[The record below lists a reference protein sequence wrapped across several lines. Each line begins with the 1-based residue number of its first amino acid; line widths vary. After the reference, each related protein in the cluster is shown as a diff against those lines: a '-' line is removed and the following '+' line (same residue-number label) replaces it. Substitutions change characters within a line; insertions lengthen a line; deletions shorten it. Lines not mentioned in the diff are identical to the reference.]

1 MLSSLYRS
9 LNRVTEKIHD
19 PMRPRARVLS
29 RRAFTRAMALVAFGG
44 VARPASPGE
53 IGIRSRLTPG
63 IDVRSP
69 LVAGQEP
76 LLRGEVDWV
85 IGGVLDGDPAYLF
98 DDVEALAQDAE
109 GRVYVADSGSRTV
122 RVFEHRGSHLYSIGG
137 PGEGP
142 GEFRISRL
150 CGLAFDLD
158 GRLWVN
164 QLISFEIFDVGADGA
179 AYFGS
184 FAVRDGATAALCG
197 NPMFAGPTGVTVPR
211 RGMSIF
217 GGKNEHVQVTMD
229 GRVRGR
235 VANFRTPP
243 DFGEW
248 EWPTLVVRSPG
259 EGTRPNIFPPP
270 FAARILVANAPDGGF
285 ATAFS
290 PVYDIG
296 VHGPDGTETTRL
308 RREQLGPVITDAEA
322 REGYEE
328 LARRRNGY
336 GDGVT
341 TWPELVEFP
350 DDYRI
355 PERKPVVYRM
365 WYDDDGRL
373 WVCLWPTE
381 GDTMHRAHVYDGDG
395 VFLHEAEWPRGIT
408 IWYGGLRGDVAVG
421 VRRVE
426 FDVEQIVRL
435 RFRPHPV
442 PSQPGDR

>member
-1 MLSSLYRS
+1 MNSIFRTWLDMSSTVPDRSPDGTAIPLLGGLYG
-9 LNRVTEKIHD
+9 HHF
-19 PMRPRARVLS
+19 A
-29 RRAFTRAMALVAFGG
+29 G
-44 VARPASPGE
+44 VAK
-53 IGIRSRLTPG
+53 GIRLYLC
-63 IDVRSP
+63 P
-69 LVAGQEP
+69 LLAVAAGWTLAGQEP
-76 LLRGEVDWV
+76 ILRGDVDWV

-98 DDVEALAQDAE
+98 DEVRALAQDAE
-109 GRVYVADSGSRTV
+109 GRVYVLDSGSRTV

-142 GEFRISRL
+142 GEFKIRHL
-150 CGLAFDLD
+150 CGLALDPD

-164 QLISFEIFDVGADGA
+164 QLISFEIFEVRADGG

-184 FAVRDGATAALCG
+184 LVVRDGATAALCG
-197 NPMFAGPTGVTVPR
+197 NPMFAGPTGITVPR
-211 RGMSIF
+211 RGRNIF

-229 GRVRGR
+229 GNVWGR

-248 EWPTLVVRSPG
+248 EWPTVVVQDRS
-259 EGTRPNIFPPP
+259 EGPRENFITPP
-270 FAARILVANAPDGGF
+270 FAARVFVASAPDGGF

-296 VHGPDGTETTRL
+296 VHGPDGTEKTRL
-308 RREQLGPVITDAEA
+308 RRELLGPVITDAEA

-328 LARRRNGY
+328 LARIRDRY

-341 TWPELVEFP
+341 SWPELVEFP

-373 WVCLWPTE
+373 WVCLWPEE

-421 VRRVE
+421 VRKVE
-426 FDVEQIVRL
+426 FDVEQVVRL
-435 RFRPHPV
+435 IFRP
-442 PSQPGDR
+442 QPAANPPGEGETL

>member
-44 VARPASPGE
+44 VARPASPQRAQGE
-53 IGIRSRLTPG
+53 IRIRSRLTPG

-85 IGGVLDGDPAYLF
+85 VGGVLDGDPAYLF

-184 FAVRDGATAALCG
+184 FAVRDGALRQSD
-197 NPMFAGPTGVTVPR
+197 VR
-211 RGMSIF
+211 R
-217 GGKNEHVQVTMD
+217 TD
-229 GRVRGR
+229 GRYGS
-235 VANFRTPP
+235 AQG
-243 DFGEW
+243 DE
-248 EWPTLVVRSPG
+248 
-259 EGTRPNIFPPP
+259 
-270 FAARILVANAPDGGF
+270 
-285 ATAFS
+285 
-290 PVYDIG
+290 
-296 VHGPDGTETTRL
+296 HL
-308 RREQLGPVITDAEA
+308 RREERARSGDNGRQSTGSSCELSHSSGFRRMGMAHLGGTVSE
-322 REGYEE
+322 
-328 LARRRNGY
+328 
-336 GDGVT
+336 
-341 TWPELVEFP
+341 
-350 DDYRI
+350 
-355 PERKPVVYRM
+355 
-365 WYDDDGRL
+365 
-373 WVCLWPTE
+373 
-381 GDTMHRAHVYDGDG
+381 
-395 VFLHEAEWPRGIT
+395 
-408 IWYGGLRGDVAVG
+408 
-421 VRRVE
+421 
-426 FDVEQIVRL
+426 
-435 RFRPHPV
+435 
-442 PSQPGDR
+442 